1 MKVGQSIN
9 TEADSPWVAGLE
21 TAMGL
26 GEPFVINISDIP
38 PSFFPH
44 DDSLSDALIQTHV
57 HICQKTPDI

>member
-1 MKVGQSIN
+1 MHS
-9 TEADSPWVAGLE
+9 VAVELE

-26 GEPFVINISDIP
+26 GEPFVINIGDIP